1 MRTQAWKER
10 LRNVSVHVR
19 NEMWKTRKQLRN
31 VIKKRGE
38 RGRVIVPKKVEK

>member
-19 NEMWKTRKQLRN
+19 NKMWKTRKQLRK
-31 VIKKRGE
+31 VIKKKNM
-38 RGRVIVPKKVEK
+38 RGRVEDRIVL